1 MGFGVV
7 VSIKYSKLK
16 QENADL
22 KIEYTTIL
30 NPIKTENKLLTEEV
44 LLLKDEIKYYESK
57 IDSLN
62 KIKQKVII
70 QYEYV
75 ESKTFSE
82 GVLLLQKNLK
92 CEND

>member
-1 MGFGVV
+1 M
-7 VSIKYSKLK
+7 SIKYSKLK
-16 QENADL
+16 RENADL
-22 KIEYTTIL
+22 KLEYTTIL
-30 NPIKTENKLLTEEV
+30 NPIKTENKLLNEEV
-44 LLLKDEIKYYESK
+44 LLLKDDIVYYEHK

-62 KIKQKVII
+62 RIKQKVII

-92 CEND
+92 WEND